1 MPLFQSKLLQP
12 RLGTLPG
19 AGVAAGVV
27 GAGVAGGAAV
37 ATAVVEA
44 WVVLGGQSSLQSSL
58 VTVVPNR
65 MISLP
70 SGPSTPVL
78 LTSSSWRLSPPA
90 SAVAVHSPLLQC
102 LASSGHAQQGGPGV
116 ELETNIR
123 EV

>member
-19 AGVAAGVV
+19 AGVGAGVV
-27 GAGVAGGAAV
+27 GAGGAAV

-78 LTSSSWRLSPPA
+78 LTSSSCRLSPPA

-102 LASSGHAQQGGPGV
+102 AASSGHAQQGGPGV
-116 ELETNIR
+116 ELVTSLH